1 VHQRAPV
8 FGGVAVPLLQVPEKY
23 SLIAA
28 IVDQLRILNVRDDL
42 KKLLPDVLF
51 VRTIIRPKRSLNNRG
66 GAWNSQ
72 ANEIVG
78 VAIGRSFDVNIYGSA
93 RDGQLWLSNDVDAFL
108 PKRKGLEGMVV
119 LYCSGFDRS
128 EFFLRRTV

>member
-8 FGGVAVPLLQVPEKY
+8 LGGVAVPLLQAPEKY

-28 IVDQLRILNVRDDL
+28 IVDQLRILDVRDDL

-51 VRTIIRPKRSLNNRG
+51 GRTIIRPKRSLNNRG

-72 ANEIVG
+72 ANGIIG
-78 VAIGRSFDVNIYGSA
+78 VTIRRSFDIDIYGST
-93 RDGQLWLSNDVDAFL
+93 RYGQLWPCNDIDPFL
-108 PKRKGLEGMVV
+108 AKREGLESMVV
-119 LYCSGFDRS
+119 LDYSGVRS
-128 EFFLRRTV
+128 F